1 MTRLKKMFSTGPRFG
16 LMVAAIGGILIL
28 LTTIQELWASPH
40 SHIMWEI
47 GMVMLWSG
55 LLWAALTA
63 YLGPT
68 PLLNGM
74 GIIFAVLFVLIVPV
88 TGEMELITVV
98 TAWGYILW
106 ALVCLVILVA
116 VLANLYRGE
125 KERTGWLLKLY
136 ESELKRTGRSL
147 PEAYTPWPK
156 SGPPL

>member
-1 MTRLKKMFSTGPRFG
+1 MTRLKKILSTGTRFG

-28 LTTIQELWASPH
+28 LTTIQELSGSPH
-40 SHIMWEI
+40 SHLMWEI

-68 PLLNGM
+68 PSLNTAGL
-74 GIIFAVLFVLIVPV
+74 GFAVLFVLIVPA

-98 TAWGYILW
+98 TAWGYMIW
-106 ALVCLVILVA
+106 ALVCLIILVV

-125 KERTGWLLKLY
+125 KERAGGLLKLY
-136 ESELKRTGRSL
+136 ERELKRTGRSL